1 MNIIFKASGSF
12 SEFTKKTA
20 SQLIVSSVMASYLAV
35 NPAMAA
41 ESGITKLPAITVSE
55 TRDDDSDSYK
65 NSSSSLNKLTAPL
78 KDTPKTITVIPK
90 SLMEDQG
97 ATSLKDALRNVPG
110 LSINSGEGGNQGDS
124 VNIRGF
130 TSRNDFFIDGMRD
143 FGNYNRDPFN
153 IESLE
158 VLQGPASI
166 LFGRGSTGGVVNQKS
181 KEARLGNYNKSSV
194 ALATNDTTRFT
205 TDVNRELSDT
215 SAFRINLMAHHNEVE
230 DRDTVEDNRFGI
242 APSLSFGLG
251 TDTRLTLDYLHQK
264 EDNIPDYGIGFM
276 NGRPAKVD
284 RSNYYGF
291 QDDYFKSEV
300 DIATAKFEHDF
311 NKDVSV
317 SNKLRYANY
326 QRQLNTTQPTYS
338 TPFVNATRG
347 NINVDST
354 ETALINQTDLKVKFD
369 TFGLRHES
377 VSGVE
382 LSRET
387 SAPTRFTYTGIPS
400 TNIQNPAEAY
410 FSYTTKTLSSKTE
423 GSNDTLAAYFSDTL
437 HLNQKWD
444 ILGSVRF
451 DHLKS
456 RFQQEQPVANAANF
470 SQINNN
476 ISWSGGVVYKP
487 TDNGSIY
494 VSAGSSFQPS
504 AETFSLQQVPQTG
517 TARVSSNIDP
527 ETSRTYEVG
536 TKWDFFKKKLSTSFA
551 IFRTEKNKVRENDP
565 NNSTSFVLVGKQVVD
580 GFQAQVSGNLTNK
593 WQIFSGYSYMN
604 GRVSKSALITTPK
617 GTVLGGTPKHTFNLF
632 TTYKLPYNLEV
643 GGGLNAISDRR
654 GSTLATANKAPGYA
668 TYNAMTKYTLN
679 ENIDFQF
686 NVENLTNTYYYDQVA
701 GRVVPGEGRVFMLT
715 TNFSF

>member
-1 MNIIFKASGSF
+1 MNHIFKASGSF

-20 SQLIVSSVMASYLAV
+20 SQLIVSSVMVSYFAS

-41 ESGITKLPAITVSE
+41 ESAITKLPAITVSE
-55 TRDDDSDSYK
+55 TLDNSESYK
-65 NSSSSLNKLTAPL
+65 NSSSSLNKLTTPL
-78 KDTPKTITVIPK
+78 KDTPKTITSIPK

-97 ATSLKDALRNVPG
+97 ATSLKDTLRNVPG
-110 LSINSGEGGNQGDS
+110 LSINAGEGGNQGDS

-130 TSRNDFFIDGMRD
+130 SSRNDFFIDGIRD

-153 IESLE
+153 IESIE

-166 LFGRGSTGGVVNQKS
+166 LFGRGSTGGVINQES
-181 KEARLGNYNKSSV
+181 KEAHLGNDNKSSV

-205 TDVNRELSDT
+205 TDVNQEISNT
-215 SAFRINLMAHHNEVE
+215 SAFRINLMAHHNKV
-230 DRDTVEDNRFGI
+230 DGRDTVEDNRFGI

-251 TDTRLTLDYLHQK
+251 TDTRLTLNYLHQK
-264 EDNIPDYGIGFM
+264 EDNIPDYGIGFFK
-276 NGRPAKVD
+276 GRPAKVD

-300 DIATAKFEHDF
+300 NIATAKFEHDF
-311 NKDVSV
+311 SKDVSI
-317 SNKLRYANY
+317 SNKLRYADY
-326 QRQLNTTQPTYS
+326 KRQLNTIQPTYN
-338 TPFVNATRG
+338 TAFTTATRS
-347 NINVDST
+347 NINADSR

-369 TFGLRHES
+369 TFGLENES
-377 VSGVE
+377 VSGIE

-387 SAPTRFTYTGIPS
+387 SAPTRFSYTGIPS
-400 TNIQNPAEAY
+400 TDPQNPADAY
-410 FSYTTKTLSSKTE
+410 FSYTAKTLNSKVR

-451 DHLKS
+451 DHLRARYK
-456 RFQQEQPVANAANF
+456 QELPAASF
-470 SQINNN
+470 TTLSQITNN

-504 AETFSLQQVPQTG
+504 SETFSLKSG
-517 TARVSSNIDP
+517 ARDGSDINPS
-527 ETSRTYEVG
+527 TSRTYEVG

-565 NNSTSFVLVGKQVVD
+565 NDSTAFLLVGRQVVD
-580 GFQAQVSGNLTNK
+580 GFQVQISGNLTDK
-593 WQIFSGYSYMN
+593 WQIFSGYSYLD
-604 GRVSKSALITTPK
+604 GRVEKTALTTASK
-617 GTVLGGTPKHTFNLF
+617 GTPLGGTPRHTFNLF
-632 TTYKLPYNLEV
+632 TTYKLPYNFEI
-643 GGGLNAISDRR
+643 GGGANGISDRR
-654 GSTLATANKAPGYA
+654 GNTSDSANKAPGYV
-668 TYNAMTKYTLN
+668 TYNAMAKYNLN

-686 NVENLTNTYYYDQVA
+686 NVENLTDTLYYDQVS